1 MECETQGN
9 QAGYPKHLNLHWSKT
24 HMCRYKVIEQLIVL
38 KSDNVSS
45 KKILATEFV
54 TLKVSQNLNF
64 MCNIS
69 TQWNQQ
75 GR

>member
-1 MECETQGN
+1 
-9 QAGYPKHLNLHWSKT
+9 
-24 HMCRYKVIEQLIVL
+24 MCRYKVIEQLIVL
-38 KSDNVSS
+38 RLDNVSS

-64 MCNIS
+64 MYNIS